1 MGRTRRFEP
10 MVAHRLE
17 SPRGDPTRNR
27 ANPERAITSRSC
39 STPLTPRGNPRLNFH
54 RCNRYRY
61 IGRTMHIRGALAH
74 WRRLRVIGV
83 VSASQITSSSVHPSR
98 LSHHIPLRPPLPA
111 LVPSSVR
118 EPGSLGVMPWG
129 VFTESTSVHNTYVP
143 DTSSGPWTSQR
154 SSFRLGSGLQTDGH
168 NSHPLRAPGGGTYH
182 GAKTGRTTTR
192 GFQSAPR
199 YSTYRTCLLGP
210 TYLCSYS
217 HARLPGYY
225 LLPSQHRRQKAQ

>member
-1 MGRTRRFEP
+1 

-111 LVPSSVR
+111 
-118 EPGSLGVMPWG
+118 
-129 VFTESTSVHNTYVP
+129 VP